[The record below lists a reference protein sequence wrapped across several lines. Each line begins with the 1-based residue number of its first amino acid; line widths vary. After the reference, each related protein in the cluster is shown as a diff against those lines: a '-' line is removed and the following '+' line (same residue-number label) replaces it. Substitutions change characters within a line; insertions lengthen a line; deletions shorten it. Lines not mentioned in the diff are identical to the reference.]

1 MGLLADTPPFERFG
15 TAHWTVLALTAL
27 FAFNLVYISRGNLER
42 GRWCDRVLAVFLLLL
57 YPSSLALGR
66 ELGLLNKDNILPCHL
81 CDLAA
86 LCGAAALWFR
96 NQRLAEIVWFWGLA
110 GTLNGLVTPAL
121 SESFPSLRFIS
132 FFALHSGVVIA
143 AVYLV
148 AGLGLRP
155 QPGAVWRAFGWMQV
169 YALLAGAVN
178 YATGSNYG
186 FLRSKPEQASLL
198 DFLGP
203 WPWYLI
209 GLEALA
215 LVLFALLYL
224 PFRPLPARK

>member
-1 MGLLADTPPFERFG
+1 MGLFAETPPFERFG
-15 TAHWTVLALTAL
+15 AAHWTVLAMTAGL
-27 FAFNLVYISRGNLER
+27 GFSLVYSSRRTLGR
-42 GRWCDRVLAVFLLLL
+42 GRWLDRMLAVFLLLL
-57 YPSSLALGR
+57 YPTSLGIGR
-66 ELGLLNKDNILPCHL
+66 ELGMLNKDNILPCHL

-86 LCGAAALWFR
+86 LCGAAALWLR
-96 NQRLAEIVWFWGLA
+96 NQRLAELVWFWGLA

-155 QPGAVWRAFGWMQV
+155 QPGAVWRVFGWMQV
-169 YALLAGAVN
+169 YAVLAGAVN

-186 FLRSKPEQASLL
+186 FLRSKPEQGSLL
-198 DFLGP
+198 DLLGP
-203 WPWYLI
+203 WPWYI
-209 GLEALA
+209 VGLEALA
-215 LVLFALLYL
+215 LLLFTLLYL
-224 PFRPLPARK
+224 PFRAPPEKQ